1 MGGFRGGSEK
11 AQLGPSARPVFPR
24 FDERADAAESRE
36 LLQISRYT
44 VAVQIDYDVEPR
56 FFDGCPKMTDWETVV
71 NQNVGLVWRTV
82 HRLVGNH
89 ADASDCVQETFLEA
103 VKIDRRELVRDWSG
117 LLRRLAT
124 VRALD
129 LLRVR
134 YRQRQRCDPEAD
146 TSLAISREPD
156 PRCQVQASELAD
168 RLRAS
173 VTQLPRQQ
181 AQVFCLSCFEKMTS
195 EQVGE
200 RLGISATAAR
210 MLLSR
215 ARQRLRRILVSDG
228 AHGEDN

>member
-1 MGGFRGGSEK
+1 MGSPGATCVLERGCAVCVEKGRCDEGAVAGECSE
-11 AQLGPSARPVFPR
+11 S
-24 FDERADAAESRE
+24 
-36 LLQISRYT
+36 LQISRYT
-44 VAVQIDYDVEPR
+44 VAVEIDYDVEPR
-56 FFDGCPKMTDWETVV
+56 FFDECPKMTDWETIV
-71 NQNVGLVWRTV
+71 NQNVGVVLRTA

-89 ADASDCVQETFLEA
+89 ADAWDCVQETFLEA
-103 VKIDRRELVRDWSG
+103 VKVDRRELVRDWSG
-117 LLRRLAT
+117 LLRHLAT

-134 YRQRQRCDPEAD
+134 YRQRQRCDADAD
-146 TSLAISREPD
+146 TSLAIGREPD
-156 PRCQVQASELAD
+156 PPCQAQASELAD

-173 VTQLPRQQ
+173 VSQLPRRQ

-215 ARQRLRRILVSDG
+215 ARRRLERLLEPSGGVPQE
-228 AHGEDN
+228 HE